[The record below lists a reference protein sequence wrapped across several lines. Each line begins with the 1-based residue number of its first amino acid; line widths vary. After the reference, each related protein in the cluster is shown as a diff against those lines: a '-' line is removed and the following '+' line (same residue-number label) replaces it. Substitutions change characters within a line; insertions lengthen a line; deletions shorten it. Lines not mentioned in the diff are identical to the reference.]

1 MHALHNPADPRVDI
15 AAIREVAAR
24 GERWV
29 DLVETAEQ
37 QHGRIRL
44 YSDEP
49 ARDAYARILGVLRGL

>member
-1 MHALHNPADPRVDI
+1 MDI
-15 AAIREVAAR
+15 AAIRAVAAR
-24 GERWV
+24 GGRWV
-29 DLVETAEQ
+29 DLVEAAEQ